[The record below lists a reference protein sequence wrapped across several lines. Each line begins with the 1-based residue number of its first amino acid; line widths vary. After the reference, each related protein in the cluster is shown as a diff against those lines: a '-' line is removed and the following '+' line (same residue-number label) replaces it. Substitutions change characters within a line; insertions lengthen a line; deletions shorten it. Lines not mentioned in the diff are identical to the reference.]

1 MDKKRISA
9 IIIVLMFLAGSYGAY
24 LFVNVPMD
32 SASIEVSEDT
42 ITSEV
47 KKEDIKDDTVLI
59 FYSLSC
65 PHCEVVDEYLKT
77 DKASLKVDV
86 QKLKVDNPKT
96 DKANIA
102 IALEKIKECNLK
114 DN

>member
-9 IIIVLMFLAGSYGAY
+9 ILIILLFLVGSYGAY
-24 LFVNVPMD
+24 LFINVPID
-32 SASIEVSEDT
+32 NNIEVSEAT
-42 ITSEV
+42 ITTEV

-59 FYSLSC
+59 FYSSSC
-65 PHCEVVDEYLKT
+65 PHCEIVDAYLKT
-77 DKASLKVDV
+77 DKSSLNVDV
-86 QKLKVDNPKT
+86 RKLKVDDPKT
-96 DKANIA
+96 DKANIE

>member
-9 IIIVLMFLAGSYGAY
+9 IIIILLFLVGSYGAY
-24 LFVNVPMD
+24 LFVNVPTDM
-32 SASIEVSEDT
+32 ASIEVKDAT
-42 ITSEV
+42 ITTEV
-47 KKEDIKDDTVLI
+47 KKDDIKDNTVLI
-59 FYSLSC
+59 FYSSSC
-65 PHCEVVDEYLKT
+65 PHCEIVDAYLKT

-86 QKLKVDNPKT
+86 RKLKVDDPKT
-96 DKANIA
+96 DKANIE